1 MSHKFKQLLEKL
13 SSEKAPGPSPSF
25 SMFHLLHAIEL
36 ISEKTIGRSK
46 LAENLKVGEGAVRTV
61 INRLKDADLVAT
73 SKSGCILTNEGSR
86 LLREYKSIVKKK
98 IEIAKNELT
107 LADYNFAILIKDR
120 GHKVRSGV
128 EQRDAAVMAGAKGA
142 TTIMFKEGRLKIPS
156 VSDDVAKDFPNAANQ
171 IVRLLKPEKNDVI
184 IIGSADSLGK
194 AEYGTLAAAWTV
206 LNDCQGI

>member
-194 AEYGTLAAAWTV
+194 AEYGTLAAAWTF
-206 LNDCQGI
+206 LNNCQGI

>member
-25 SMFHLLHAIEL
+25 SVFHILHAIEL

-46 LAENLKVGEGAVRTV
+46 LAENLKVGEGAVRTI
-61 INRLKDADLVAT
+61 INRLKDADLVVT
-73 SKSGCILTNEGSR
+73 SKAGCTLTSEGLR
-86 LLREYKSIVKKK
+86 LLREYKSIFKKK
-98 IEIAKNELT
+98 IEIGKNELT
-107 LADYNFAILIKDR
+107 LADYNFALLIKNR

-171 IVRLLKPEKNDVI
+171 IVRLLEPEENDVI

-194 AEYGTLAAAWTV
+194 AEYGTLAAAWTF

>member
-46 LAENLKVGEGAVRTV
+46 LAENLKVGEGVVRTI
-61 INRLKDADLVAT
+61 INRLKDADLVVT
-73 SKSGCILTNEGSR
+73 SKSGCALSSRGLR
-86 LLREYKSIVKKK
+86 LLREYKSIFKKK
-98 IEIAKNELT
+98 IEIGKNELT
-107 LADYNFAILIKDR
+107 LADYNFAILIKNR

-142 TTIMFKEGRLKIPS
+142 TTIMFKEGRLKISS
-156 VSDDVAKDFPNAANQ
+156 VSDDVAKDFPDAANQ
-171 IVRLLKPEKNDVI
+171 IVRLLEPEENDVI

-206 LNDCQGI
+206 LNDCQGM

>member
-46 LAENLKVGEGAVRTV
+46 LAENLKVGEGAVRTI
-61 INRLKDADLVAT
+61 INRLKDADLVVT
-73 SKSGCILTNEGSR
+73 SKSGCALTSEGLR
-86 LLREYKSIVKKK
+86 LLREYKSIFKKK
-98 IEIAKNELT
+98 IEIGKNELT
-107 LADYNFAILIKDR
+107 LADYNFAILIKNR

-142 TTIMFKEGRLKIPS
+142 TTIMFKEGHLKIPS

-171 IVRLLKPEKNDVI
+171 IVRLLEPKENDVI

-194 AEYGTLAAAWTV
+194 AEYGTLAAAWTF